1 MAKVIIF
8 IHGIGS
14 NNSTWDKFIE
24 TLKSDSI
31 TKNYEEYIPNV
42 KNVENNKIYYHLYE
56 YNSEIIN
63 KSKIKKFIHEKLSGN
78 KNAGDITMDQH
89 SKTFENYLEMISD
102 EFENINIIAHSM
114 GGVILM
120 NMLFEIIEK
129 NTELLKKIDKCIL
142 YGSPLNGSNEPN
154 ELKKLLKLDISTDI
168 LNELKPNSNTISKL
182 KQNIEINY
190 KKLQKNFQIMFIS
203 GDSDSRIIDVK
214 EETINK
220 FGKFMQISGGHSE
233 IIQPNLSSISF
244 ISFKKFLL
252 SNIGTQLIS
261 IEDEDEIMKLNPEY
275 LTKINDLGIKLNH
288 INKDNIYLDDIFIY
302 PDLQDIEDKKKLK
315 INSEKLLN
323 REDYKKCI
331 LFGDDVSG
339 KTSLAYYYQKKMNDD
354 GYIPLYFDAKNMKK
368 SDIKTFENRMYLN
381 LRKQYHL
388 INRDNIENFRIIHK
402 NKIIIIIDNIESLA
416 IQKFETKTSFFS
428 MLNKYFEHIILLS
441 NDSFEMELMTKE
453 QLKEKFDDFMIFRI
467 KEFGYKLRDKI
478 IDKWVHI
485 GDSELTENELFEK
498 KDEISRTIEVVIGNK
513 FIPTYPLYLIS
524 LLQQAEAG
532 TNNNLG
538 GSAYAEFYN
547 YLINQALGTTNIKPN
562 ELDFYHSYLSYIAFY
577 YFTNNRKQLDKSE
590 IEKLHEK
597 FSEEIH
603 KTSFH
608 EVMKNLIE
616 AKLIK
621 FDNGYYSFMHNYI
634 FYFFIAK
641 YLSDNMG
648 KRRRKEQIGEIIDSL
663 IERLYRPQF
672 ANIIIFLIHHSKTSA
687 EDIIDKIIKEA
698 KKLFTNTKPSTL
710 SKNELA
716 NINNLITQ
724 EIKVILEDKKPQDFR
739 DEELE
744 IKDEIEDGKYEIADD
759 TENEED
765 EIIKYDEEIQ
775 ELDIFSKLN
784 LSMKIMEI
792 LGQITKNYY
801 GSLEQIDKVEILN
814 ELTNLGLRNL
824 NWLLKQF
831 EEFQELLEHEIRKKI
846 EKKNIENKEDI
857 KRLSKKIIFDFA
869 DIMSIHFIKKIST
882 SMASKNLFITIETLV
897 GKNNNEAMK
906 LIEIATKLEFSNGLN
921 PDNIIKLNKDFED
934 NFIAKDLL
942 KFFVINHLYKFD
954 ISYKKKQS
962 VCKMLDISIDNQKK
976 ILITQATT

>member
-1 MAKVIIF
+1 MSKVIIF
-8 IHGIGS
+8 IHGLGS
-14 NNSTWDKFIE
+14 NNSTWNKFIE
-24 TLKSDSI
+24 TLKCDNT
-31 TKNYEEYIPNV
+31 TKNYEEYTPNV
-42 KNVENNKIYYHLYE
+42 KNVENDKVYYHLYE
-56 YNSEIIN
+56 YDSEIIK
-63 KSKIKKFIHEKLSGN
+63 KSKIKKFIDEKFTGN
-78 KNAGDITMDQH
+78 KNAGDITIDTH

-102 EFENINIIAHSM
+102 EFENINIVAHSM
-114 GGVILM
+114 GGIILV
-120 NMLFEIIEK
+120 NMLFNIIEE
-129 NTELLKKIDKCIL
+129 NTQLTKKIDKCIL

-168 LNELKPNSNTISKL
+168 LNELKPNSNTILKL
-182 KQNIEINY
+182 KQNIEKNSEA
-190 KKLQKNFQIMFIS
+190 LQKNFQITFIA
-203 GDSDSRIIDVK
+203 GDSDSRIIDIK
-214 EETINK
+214 KETIKK
-220 FGKFMQISGGHSE
+220 FGEFIQISGGHSE
-233 IIQPNLSSISF
+233 IIQPNLSSPSF
-244 ISFKKFLL
+244 IYFKKKLL
-252 SNIGTQLIS
+252 NNTETQIVITHNQNKIL
-261 IEDEDEIMKLNPEY
+261 KLNPEY
-275 LTKINDLGIKLNH
+275 LKKINDLGIKLNH
-288 INKDNIYLDDIFIY
+288 PNKDNIYLDDIFIY
-302 PDLQDIEDKKKLK
+302 PDLQDIEDKKKVK
-315 INSEKLLN
+315 INSEKILQ
-323 REDYKKCI
+323 RENYKKCI

-339 KTSLAYYYQKKMNDD
+339 KTSLAYYFQIIMNRDD
-354 GYIPLYFDAKNMKK
+354 YIPLYFDAKNIKK

-381 LRKQYHL
+381 LRKQYHS
-388 INRDNIENFRIIHK
+388 IDRDGIENFRQMYK
-402 NKIIIIIDNIESLA
+402 NKIVIIIDNIESIA
-416 IQKFETKTSFFS
+416 IQKFETKTNFFR
-428 MLNKYFEHIILLS
+428 MLNEYFEHIILLS

-453 QLKEKFDDFMIFRI
+453 QLKENFDDFNILKI

-478 IDKWVHI
+478 INKWVYI
-485 GDSELTENELFEK
+485 GDNELTKNELFEK
-498 KDEISRTIEVVIGNK
+498 KDEISRTIETVIGNK

-532 TNNNLG
+532 TSNNLG

-577 YFTNNRKQLDKSE
+577 YFFNNRKQLDENE
-590 IEKLHEK
+590 IEKLHEQ
-597 FSEEIH
+597 FSTEIH

-608 EVMKNLIE
+608 TVIRNLIE

-621 FDNGYYSFMHNYI
+621 FDNGHYSFMHNYI

-648 KRRRKEQIGEIIDSL
+648 KRRKKEQIGKIIDSL

-672 ANIIIFLIHHSKTSA
+672 ANIIVFLIHHSKTSA
-687 EDIIDKIIKEA
+687 EDIIDKIVQEA

-710 SKNELA
+710 SKNELS

-724 EIKVILEDKKPQDFR
+724 EIKVILEDKNPQEFR
-739 DEELE
+739 EEELE
-744 IKDEIEDGKYEIADD
+744 FKDEIENEKHDIKS
-759 TENEED
+759 EED

-801 GSLEQIDKVEILN
+801 GSLEQIDKLEILD
-814 ELTNLGLRNL
+814 ELTQLGLRNL

-831 EEFQELLEHEIRKKI
+831 EEFQDLLEHEIRKKI
-846 EKKNIENKEDI
+846 EKKNIEKKEDI
-857 KRLSKKIIFDFA
+857 ERISKKIIFDFA
-869 DIMSIHFIKKIST
+869 DIMSIHFIKKMST

-921 PDNIIKLNKDFED
+921 PDHIIKLNKDFED
-934 NFIAKDLL
+934 NFIARDLL

-962 VCKMLDISIDNQKK
+962 VCKMLDIGINNQKN
-976 ILITQATT
+976 ILINQATN

>member
-1 MAKVIIF
+1 
-8 IHGIGS
+8 
-14 NNSTWDKFIE
+14 
-24 TLKSDSI
+24 
-31 TKNYEEYIPNV
+31 V
-42 KNVENNKIYYHLYE
+42 KDVENNKIYYHLYE

-63 KSKIKKFIHEKLSGN
+63 KSKIKKFINEKLSGN
-78 KNAGDITMDQH
+78 KHAGDITIDKH

-102 EFENINIIAHSM
+102 EFENINVVAHSM
-114 GGVILM
+114 GGIILM
-120 NMLFEIIEK
+120 NMLFGIIET
-129 NTELLKKIDKCIL
+129 NTKLIKKIDKCIL

-182 KQNIEINY
+182 KQNIE
-190 KKLQKNFQIMFIS
+190 KKSKNLQKNFQIIFIS

-233 IIQPNLSSISF
+233 IIRPNLSSPSF

-252 SNIGTQLIS
+252 NSTETQLIS
-261 IEDEDEIMKLNPEY
+261 IQNEDVIIKLNPEY
-275 LTKINDLGIKLNH
+275 LIKINDLGIKLNH

-315 INSEKLLN
+315 INSGKLLN
-323 REDYKKCI
+323 REKYKKCI

-339 KTSLAYYYQKKMNDD
+339 KTSLAYYYQIVMNSN

-381 LRKQYHL
+381 LRKQYHS
-388 INRDNIENFRIIHK
+388 IDRDDIENFRKIHK
-402 NKIIIIIDNIESLA
+402 NKIVIIIDNIESLA
-416 IQKFETKTSFFS
+416 IKKFETKTNFFS
-428 MLNKYFEHIILLS
+428 MLNEYFEHIILLS

-453 QLKEKFDDFMIFRI
+453 QLKEKFDDFMIFKI

-478 IDKWVHI
+478 INKWVHI

-498 KDEISRTIEVVIGNK
+498 KDEISRTIETVIGNK

-577 YFTNNRKQLDKSE
+577 YFTNNRKQLDESE

-603 KTSFH
+603 KISFH
-608 EVMKNLIE
+608 AVMRNLIE

-648 KRRRKEQIGEIIDSL
+648 KRRKKEQIGEIIDSL

-698 KKLFTNTKPSTL
+698 KKLFANTELSIL

-724 EIKVILEDKKPQDFR
+724 EIKVILEDKNPQDFR

-744 IKDEIEDGKYEIADD
+744 IKDKIEDDKHDIADD
-759 TENEED
+759 IENEED
-765 EIIKYDEEIQ
+765 EIIKYDEEIK

-831 EEFQELLEHEIRKKI
+831 EEFQELLEHEIKKKI
-846 EKKNIENKEDI
+846 EKKNIEKQEDI
-857 KRLSKKIIFDFA
+857 ERLSKKIIFDFA

-962 VCKMLDISIDNQKK
+962 VCKMLDIGIDNQKK
-976 ILITQATT
+976 ILITQAAS